1 MTSKWSRRCVDSI
14 SSPFFTSA
22 SKNKKQLFKTFNF
35 SRRKK
40 ILLSIYGRKKI
51 IRNYSFISRNPMHFI
66 FWSFFPC
73 IVIAPPQVFVHL
85 IYRLN
90 LFLNKS
96 PCFCKSWKF
105 FKFHFFFEKEILVT
119 SKSIVAIQIVT
130 FNFQLFSPNIKTKSF
145 SAARQQIC
153 YHYY

>member
-1 MTSKWSRRCVDSI
+1 MKVSVFLLYMSRAFSRIQRSNYHYFLIVSEFVTMMTSKWSRHRRVDSI

-51 IRNYSFISRNPMHFI
+51 IRKYSFISRNPMHFI

-90 LFLNKS
+90 LFLTKS
-96 PCFCKSWKF
+96 PLF
-105 FKFHFFFEKEILVT
+105 FLQILKV
-119 SKSIVAIQIVT
+119 
-130 FNFQLFSPNIKTKSF
+130 L
-145 SAARQQIC
+145 
-153 YHYY
+153 